1 MSAELVGT
9 NTARTDAAGTI
20 RNQVMWNRLNAI
32 VEEQAQALMRASFSP
47 AVREG
52 GDLATGIFDLQGR
65 MMAQAVTGT
74 PGHVNTMAAA
84 VPHFLRAIPPAT
96 MRPGDAYITN
106 DPWLASGHLHD
117 VTIVTP
123 AFFRGALVGFFAACV
138 HIVDVG
144 GRGMG
149 PDARQVFEEGICL
162 PIMPLAREGAINDD
176 LMRILLANTRE
187 RLQVEGDI
195 LAIAGAGEEGV
206 RGLVAMLTEFGTD
219 ELGALSDYIVAHSHA
234 AMLRAIAK
242 LRPGTYRNAMTMD
255 GYDAPVRLAAA
266 ATVAADGITID
277 FAGSSDAV
285 PQGINVVFQYTLAY
299 TVYGI
304 KCVVAPG
311 VPNNHG
317 SMLPFSI
324 VAPEG
329 CILNCVR
336 PAPVAARHIVG
347 HALPDLVLGCL
358 HQALREGGTPAESSM
373 MWNPYLRGDRW
384 FDGGPRAW
392 EAFYFNSGGMGA
404 RSDQDGLSAT
414 AFPSG
419 IRGIPVEA
427 AEAVAPVMVWRK
439 ELRPDSGG
447 AGQFRGGF
455 GQVVEIGSAND
466 GPLAFQAMFDRVHN
480 PARGRD
486 GGAEGA
492 PGRVRLGSGGALRA
506 KGLQTVP
513 AGDRLVMEVP
523 GGGGHGD
530 PKRRDPALVAADV
543 ADGLVSPEQARRD
556 YGLTVPYAAASGAAP

>member
-1 MSAELVGT
+1 MSV
-9 NTARTDAAGTI
+9 TATDTI
-20 RNQVMWNRLNAI
+20 RNQVMWNRLNSI

-52 GDLATGIFDLQGR
+52 GDLAAGIFDLRGR

-84 VPHFLRAIPPAT
+84 VPHFVRAIPPDR
-96 MRPGDAYITN
+96 MHPGDAFITN
-106 DPWLASGHLHD
+106 DPWIASGHLHD

-123 AFFRGALVGFFAACV
+123 AYYRGALVGYFAALV
-138 HIVDVG
+138 HIIDVG

-162 PIMPLAREGAINDD
+162 PIMHLAREGVINDD

-187 RLQVEGDI
+187 PLQVEGDI

-206 RGLVAMLTEFGTD
+206 RGLMGMMTEFGINGL
-219 ELGALSDYIVAHSHA
+219 ERLSDYVVEHSHA
-234 AMLRAIAK
+234 AMLRAIAR
-242 LRPGTYRNAMTMD
+242 LRPGTYHHEMMVD
-255 GYDAPVRLAAA
+255 GYDTPVRLVAA
-266 ATVAADGITID
+266 ATVAADGITVD
-277 FAGSSDAV
+277 FTGSSDAV
-285 PQGINVVFQYTLAY
+285 PQGINVVFHYTLAY
-299 TVYGI
+299 TTYGI
-304 KCVVAPG
+304 KCLVAPG

-347 HALPDLVLGCL
+347 HALPDVVLGCL
-358 HQALREGGTPAESSM
+358 HQALHSGGAPAESSM
-373 MWNPYLRGDRW
+373 MWNPYLRGEQW
-384 FDGGPRAW
+384 FDGSRRAW

-404 RSDQDGLSAT
+404 RPDTDGLSAT

-439 ELRPDSGG
+439 ELRPDSAG

-455 GQVVEIGSAND
+455 GQVVEIGSATD
-466 GPLAFQAMFDRVHN
+466 GPIEFQAMFDRVDN
-480 PARGRD
+480 AARGRE
-486 GGAEGA
+486 GGGSGA
-492 PGRVRLGSGGALRA
+492 PGMVRLGSGTMLRA

-530 PKRRDPALVAADV
+530 PRRRNPAHIAADIE
-543 ADGLVSPEQARRD
+543 AGLLSPERAKLD
-556 YGLTVPYAAASGAAP
+556 YGTTGGPEDDAEKQRSERA